1 MLNTTKWPPLVSS
14 RARPRITSSSLATQ
28 PPPWTM
34 TIIGRFRAPFGAKT
48 SYLSGFTP
56 GLAKTTSCVTTRSF
70 TAAASMN
77 DAPIRLSRSI
87 VTLNCGA
94 IPS

>member
-1 MLNTTKWPPLVSS
+1 M
-14 RARPRITSSSLATQ
+14 TSSSLAAQ
-28 PPPWTM
+28 PPPCTM
-34 TIIGRFRAPFGAKT
+34 TMIGRFRAPFGPKT

-77 DAPIRLSRSI
+77 DAPIRLSWSI
-87 VTLNCGA
+87 VTLKAGV